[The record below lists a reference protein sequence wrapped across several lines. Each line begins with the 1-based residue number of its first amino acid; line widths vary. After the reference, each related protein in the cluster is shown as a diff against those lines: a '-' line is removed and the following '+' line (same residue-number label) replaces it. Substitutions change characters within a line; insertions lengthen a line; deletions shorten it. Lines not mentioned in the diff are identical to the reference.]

1 MYQPVF
7 LFMLIS
13 RKRKVLQIINRKT
26 VCSFSSHLLSVAVC
40 QVLVQH
46 GLRDLCPWGIAL
58 HYLWAGLELWG
69 IYQGGGPLI
78 YSKGRYL
85 ILYIFCIH
93 CESSKYVCWRMSETV
108 YVEIIYS
115 SHTGEVL
122 FCLGWLSSWYRYL
135 VQKLSA
141 VHQGGNLGLNAVLS
155 LVNVSCVNHVFLCM
169 TLHTYIPETALSWHL
184 YVKDS
189 WFQPFTNFSTDMWFH
204 CS

>member
-1 MYQPVF
+1 M
-7 LFMLIS
+7 
-13 RKRKVLQIINRKT
+13 
-26 VCSFSSHLLSVAVC
+26 
-40 QVLVQH
+40 
-46 GLRDLCPWGIAL
+46 DWGIFVL
-58 HYLWAGLELWG
+58 EELPSSYLWAGLELWG